1 MKIGLALGGGGA
13 KGSYQIGVFKA
24 LEETGLLSYVKTV
37 SGTSIGALNA
47 SLIMGKMPLEEMR
60 QLWLSITNKML
71 YTNIERF
78 KQDKLGVF
86 NQEIMYKILIEKQD
100 KNLLKESPI
109 DGFVVLSKLKDL
121 GLRKQLKQ
129 KDVTPRVVYLNNKKD
144 PYKYILASASV
155 PVLFGPTK
163 IGDNYY
169 VDGGLVDNLPVDI
182 LLEKGC
188 NIIFTVGLSPS
199 YDLDAYGENALII
212 DLSPPKKLGRTILTM
227 LDFNPKYIDH
237 RIDYGYGYTMEVL
250 NFLISEGVL
259 SKEFNFDVT
268 KKGVYT
274 L

>member
-24 LEETGLLSYVKTV
+24 LEETGLLSYVKTI

-47 SLIMGKMPLEEMR
+47 SLVMGKMPLEQMKE
-60 QLWLSITNKML
+60 LWFSMTNKIL
-71 YTNIERF
+71 YTNVERF
-78 KQDKLGVF
+78 KHDKLGVF
-86 NQEIMYKILIEKQD
+86 NQEIMYEILIEKQD
-100 KNLLKESPI
+100 KKLVKESSI
-109 DGFVVLSKLKDL
+109 DGFVVLSQLKDL
-121 GLRKQLKQ
+121 TLLKQLKQ
-129 KDVTPRVVYLNNKKD
+129 KDVTPRVVYLNDKKD
-144 PYKYILASASV
+144 PYKYILASTSV
-155 PVLFGPTK
+155 PVLFGPTN

-182 LLEKGC
+182 LLKKGC

-199 YDLDAYGENALII
+199 YDLDSYGKDALII

-227 LDFNPKYIDH
+227 LDFNPKYIDD
-237 RIDYGYGYTMEVL
+237 RIDYGYSYTMEVL

-259 SKEFNFDVT
+259 SKEFSFDTT